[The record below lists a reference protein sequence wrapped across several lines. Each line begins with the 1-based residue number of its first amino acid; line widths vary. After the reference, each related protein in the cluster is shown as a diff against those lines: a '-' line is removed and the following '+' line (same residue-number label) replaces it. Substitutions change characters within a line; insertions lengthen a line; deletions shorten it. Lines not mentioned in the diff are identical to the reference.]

1 VKNLEPNVKRNFYL
15 ITSSIVNA
23 LMLHICVTML
33 LLCFGKVKY
42 NFSLVNG
49 VLQGRQANS
58 LHCLLHRELFIY

>member
-1 VKNLEPNVKRNFYL
+1 
-15 ITSSIVNA
+15 
-23 LMLHICVTML
+23 ML

-58 LHCLLHRELFIY
+58 LHYLLHK